1 MKKTLQVGVVLALTS
16 AALPAVCAELAV
28 LKNGFTIRHERREVI
43 GATTRLFLSA
53 SEHSGYVDIVTDR
66 IGSFEP
72 DETPAIMAPAA
83 GTSAVAQPVT
93 VDDYI
98 KAASEKH
105 RIDRALIESV
115 IHAESSFNP
124 KAVSPK
130 GAKGLMQLMPATAAE
145 LGVNNVFD
153 PQANVDGGTRYLQQL
168 LIKYNNNLAKALA
181 AYNAGPHRVE
191 QYQGVPP
198 YRETHAYV
206 AKIITEFNRKKL
218 AETGAQP
225 AAALK
230 KPARTT
236 AESKPVAKPTAGAS
250 SGGQR

>member
-1 MKKTLQVGVVLALTS
+1 MKKTLQIGLVLAITS
-16 AALPAVCAELAV
+16 AALPAACAELAV

-43 GATTRLFLSA
+43 GPTTRLFLSS
-53 SEHSGYVDIVTDR
+53 SEHSGYVDVVTDR

-72 DETPAIMAPAA
+72 DETPTLTAPAA
-83 GTSAVAQPVT
+83 GTSAVTQPVT
-93 VDDYI
+93 VEDYI

-225 AAALK
+225 AAPK
-230 KPARTT
+230 KSARAT
-236 AESKPVAKPTAGAS
+236 AKSKPVTKPTAGAG

>member
-1 MKKTLQVGVVLALTS
+1 LRKTLQIGVALALTS
-16 AALPAVCAELAV
+16 AALPAVCAEVAV
-28 LKNGFTIRHERREVI
+28 LKNGFTIRHERHEII
-43 GATTRLFLSA
+43 GPTTRLFLSS

-72 DETPAIMAPAA
+72 DDTPAVPPPT
-83 GTSAVAQPVT
+83 GVVSPVGQPIS

-124 KAVSPK
+124 KAVSRK

-218 AETGAQP
+218 AEADAQP
-225 AAALK
+225 AAPPK
-230 KPARTT
+230 KSVRTPAK
-236 AESKPVAKPTAGAS
+236 SKPLAKPTAGAS